1 MVGGHTNGLG
11 VVRALG
17 KHGIPVTVVVTNND
31 DMAQYSRWVN
41 EHHKLYQLCSRPET
55 LLELLERQSQR
66 WRGWTVFPTSDDAV
80 VVIAKNHEYLS
91 RWYRLTTPEWGIM
104 QWLINKKLTY
114 QAAEAVG
121 VDTAKSYG
129 PATFEAADCHGISF
143 PVVVKPIESHL
154 FRMRF
159 GKKLFVARDREELL
173 KSIHKV
179 VAGGLRA
186 EIIDLIPGPD
196 SLFYNYSVY
205 IDRRGEPIADFSM
218 RKLRKDPPFF
228 GVCRVAE
235 TTSSRE
241 LREPTIEILRR
252 IGWQGMA
259 NAEYKLDPRDGR
271 YRLMEINGRCFLMHG
286 LARRAGI
293 NYPFLSW
300 LESAGE
306 KEPSVHPNG
315 WQGVWL
321 HLKADLTYALLFRR
335 TERLGVRDY
344 LYPHSRPKTFA
355 VWDRRDPKPFVWE
368 WACTSRTAYK
378 MAKGPPGR
386 LSARCGVQEMPL

>member
-1 MVGGHTNGLG
+1 
-11 VVRALG
+11 VRALG

-31 DMAQYSRWVN
+31 DMAQYSRWVH
-41 EHHKLYQLCSRPET
+41 ERHKLFQLFSRPET
-55 LLELLERQSQR
+55 LLELLERQSKR
-66 WRGWTVFPTSDDAV
+66 WRGWTIFPTRDDAA

-91 RWYRLTTPEWGIM
+91 RWYRLTIPPWEVM
-104 QWLINKKLTY
+104 QWLINKNLTY
-114 QAAEAVG
+114 QAADAVG

-129 PATFEAADCHGISF
+129 PATSEAADCHEISF
-143 PVVVKPIESHL
+143 PVVVKPSESHL
-154 FRMRF
+154 FQKRF
-159 GKKLFVARDREELL
+159 GKKLFVARNREELL

-179 VAGGLRA
+179 LAAGLRA
-186 EIIDLIPGPD
+186 QIMDLIPGPD
-196 SLFYNYSVY
+196 SLFYNYSAY
-205 IDRRGEPIADFSM
+205 LDRRGEPLAEFPM

-235 TTSSRE
+235 TSSSQK

-293 NYPFLSW
+293 NYPLLSW
-300 LESAGE
+300 LECAGD
-306 KEPSVHPNG
+306 KELSVRPNG

-321 HLKADLTYALLFRR
+321 HLKADLTYALLFHR
-335 TERLGVRDY
+335 TERLGLRDY
-344 LYPHSRPKTFA
+344 LCPYSRPKTFA
-355 VWDRRDPKPFVWE
+355 VWDRGDPKPFVWE
-368 WACTSRTAYK
+368 WARTSRIAYK
-378 MAKGPPGR
+378 IAKGPPGR
-386 LSARCGVQEMPL
+386 LLARWGVQDMPL